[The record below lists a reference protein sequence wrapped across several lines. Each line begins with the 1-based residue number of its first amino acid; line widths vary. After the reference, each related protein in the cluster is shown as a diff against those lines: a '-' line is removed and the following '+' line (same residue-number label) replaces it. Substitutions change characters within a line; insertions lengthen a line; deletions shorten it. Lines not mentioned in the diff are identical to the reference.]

1 MIDILYSIDIFL
13 LYFINK
19 TLSNPL
25 FDKFLPYI
33 TDVKNWYLAY
43 FLLLSISFK
52 YGGRKGK
59 IAVLVLP
66 FFILAS
72 DQFSSFFLNNLFQ
85 RARPCNVFTDLNVL
99 VHCTGSYSF
108 PSSHA
113 VNNFSAAMFFSKLFP
128 KIRMPLFIT
137 ASIVAF
143 SRPYVGV
150 HYPSDIFGGM
160 LIGLAV
166 GYIFSLLV
174 LEIDKFTNKKIT
186 PKAEK

>member
-1 MIDILYSIDIFL
+1 MIDILYSIDVFF

-25 FDKFLPYI
+25 FDKFFPFI
-33 TDVKNWYLAY
+33 TDVKNWYLVY
-43 FLLLSISFK
+43 FVLLGICFK

-59 IAVLVLP
+59 LAVLVLP
-66 FFILAS
+66 FLILAS
-72 DQFSSFFLNNLFQ
+72 DQFSSFFLKNLFE
-85 RARPCNVFTDLNVL
+85 RVRPCNVFSDIHVL
-99 VHCTGSYSF
+99 VNCTGSYSF

-128 KIRMPLFIT
+128 KIKIPLFVT

-150 HYPSDIFGGM
+150 HYPSDILGGM
-160 LIGLAV
+160 LIGLGV

-174 LEIDKFTNKKIT
+174 LEIDKFTNKKFS
-186 PKAEK
+186 PKADK

>member
-1 MIDILYSIDIFL
+1 
-13 LYFINK
+13 
-19 TLSNPL
+19 
-25 FDKFLPYI
+25 
-33 TDVKNWYLAY
+33 
-43 FLLLSISFK
+43 
-52 YGGRKGK
+52 
-59 IAVLVLP
+59 
-66 FFILAS
+66 
-72 DQFSSFFLNNLFQ
+72 
-85 RARPCNVFTDLNVL
+85 
-99 VHCTGSYSF
+99 
-108 PSSHA
+108 
-113 VNNFSAAMFFSKLFP
+113 
-128 KIRMPLFIT
+128 MPLFIT